1 MIINARE
8 FNNQE
13 LNLKIKEST
22 DIEIELVNVIG
33 ERYIGTGAVGK
44 KINIEGIPGN
54 ALGAYLDKTEINIKG
69 NCQDAMGDTMNSGK
83 IVVYGNSGDATGYSM
98 RGGEIY
104 IKGNAGYRLG
114 IHMKEYNELK
124 PLIMVGGSVGD
135 FLGEYQAGGTIIVL
149 GLNSKSECPVG
160 SFCGT
165 GMHGGNVYI
174 RGTIPPRNLPKQV
187 ICEELENGLEIKEKL
202 TLFSELF
209 GEDIDLLVKSRYYKL
224 SPNAN
229 NQYKQLYV
237 NN

>member
-22 DIEIELVNVIG
+22 DIEIELKNVIG
-33 ERYIGTGAVGK
+33 ERYIGTGVVGK

-54 ALGAYLDKTEINIKG
+54 ALGAYLNRTEINVKG

-114 IHMKEYNELK
+114 IHMKEYEEQK
-124 PLIMVGGSVGD
+124 PLIVVGGSVGD
-135 FLGEYQAGGTIIVL
+135 FLGEYQAGGTIIIL
-149 GLNSKSECPVG
+149 GLNSTSNCPVG
-160 SFCGT
+160 AFCGT

-174 RGTIPPRNLPKQV
+174 RSSIQPRNLPKQV
-187 ICEELENGLEIKEKL
+187 ICEELENGLEIKDKL
-202 TLFSELF
+202 ILFSELF
-209 GEDIDLLVKSRYYKL
+209 GEDIDLLVNSRYYKL